1 MSQLL
6 KIGHV
11 ERPIAGVE
19 QFEVVRDQK
28 HGAALVGLFA
38 ENPGDRGEVRPVETA
53 RRFVEKQKFGSG
65 RNGAGNRG
73 ALLLTAR
80 EGRRA
85 FVAVLRQAEAL
96 EEFVG
101 APRGFRLRPAVYRD
115 QGKV

>member
-53 RRFVEKQKFGSG
+53 RRFVENQNARVLGE
-65 RNGAGNRG
+65 RAGDDH
-73 ALLLTAR
+73 ALLFPAR
-80 EGRRA
+80 KGLRVPPAQGSESKRSEERFETRLFLFRRIEA
-85 FVAVLRQAEAL
+85 AEVA
-96 EEFVG
+96 
-101 APRGFRLRPAVYRD
+101 
-115 QGKV
+115 